1 MSKGKST
8 EGAQL
13 VPFNSKVAPE
23 TKALVNALVSIGSPG
38 MGSVRE
44 FIEEAL
50 KLFEQTRPEDM
61 ATAHKVAELLS
72 ETEDRRKYK
81 VEAQNM

>member
-1 MSKGKST
+1 MAKGKPT

-23 TKALVNALVSIGSPG
+23 TKALVTALVSMGSPG
-38 MGSVRE
+38 LGSVRE

-50 KLFEQTRPEDM
+50 KLLEKARPGDM
-61 ATAHKVAELLS
+61 ADAHKVAELLS

-81 VEAQNM
+81 ADALDV